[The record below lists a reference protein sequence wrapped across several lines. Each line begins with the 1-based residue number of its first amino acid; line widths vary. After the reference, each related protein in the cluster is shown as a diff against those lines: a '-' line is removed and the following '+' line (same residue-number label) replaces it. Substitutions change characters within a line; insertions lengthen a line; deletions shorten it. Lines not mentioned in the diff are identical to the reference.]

1 VVGIGARVGGRGEG
15 TVGQAALG
23 GWRCLVDGGADQGM
37 AEGDPGSDGEQPV
50 GLGRGGSV
58 SADAKISGRS
68 PQQRRVADWLGSG

>member
-1 VVGIGARVGGRGEG
+1 
-15 TVGQAALG
+15 
-23 GWRCLVDGGADQGM
+23 M

-68 PQQRRVADWLGSG
+68 PQQRRVADRLGSG